1 MKNNQSLV
9 QFKTSLFATLAVLFT
24 LLASSCSSTE
34 NRDMDA
40 SEIEASNPENPNKGP
55 KGQFQFV
62 DSVFNF
68 GQINDGEVV
77 EHTFRFKNVGKGPL
91 SIVKVEASCGCTTP
105 KWTKEVI
112 PPGGEGSIT
121 ATFDSNGK
129 GGPDN
134 PLVEKSISVDFDNT
148 DRGFIVLIF
157 KANILAKS
165 TEDAQHNGH

>member
-1 MKNNQSLV
+1 MNKNNVLIQSK
-9 QFKTSLFATLAVLFT
+9 FSFFAAVAFAFT
-24 LLASSCSSTE
+24 LLGTSCTSTE

-62 DSVFNF
+62 DTAFNF
-68 GQINDGEVV
+68 GQINDGDVV
-77 EHTFRFKNVGKGPL
+77 EHTFRFKNIGKGPM

-105 KWTKEVI
+105 NWTREVI

-148 DRGFIVLIF
+148 DRGFIVLVF
-157 KANILAKS
+157 KANILAKNA
-165 TEDAQHNGH
+165 DADQHNGH

>member
-1 MKNNQSLV
+1 MKNNQSLI
-9 QFKTSLFATLAVLFT
+9 QIKWNAFAVLAVFF
-24 LLASSCSSTE
+24 AFAVSSCSSTE

-40 SEIEASNPENPNKGP
+40 SEIESSNPENPNKGP

-134 PLVEKSISVDFDNT
+134 PLVEKSISVDFDNAE
-148 DRGFIVLIF
+148 RAFIVLLF

-165 TEDAQHNGH
+165 NEASQLNGY